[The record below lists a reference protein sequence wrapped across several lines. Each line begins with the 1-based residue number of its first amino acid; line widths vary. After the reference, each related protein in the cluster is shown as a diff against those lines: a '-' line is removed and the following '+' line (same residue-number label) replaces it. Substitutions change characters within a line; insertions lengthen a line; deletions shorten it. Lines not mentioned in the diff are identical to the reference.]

1 MGPWRMVLKGSFSMG
16 DCLFV
21 IGLLAWTSTVSMKFV
36 GLACKGKDIVFRFFI
51 KYSSLRDFG
60 P

>member
-1 MGPWRMVLKGSFSMG
+1 MG
-16 DCLFV
+16 DCLFG
-21 IGLLAWTSTVSMKFV
+21 IGLLAWTSTASMKFV
-36 GLACKGKDIVFRFFI
+36 GLAYKGKDVVFRFFI